1 MIDPYKSSSK
11 PVASLNVITDRSLK
25 PISIM
30 KRKALALCLC
40 LLGSCTTAGP
50 FVVSIS
56 SDGKGNLIIEKA
68 YVRMN
73 AFTGTVTMDE
83 STVHKINIGTAGPSV
98 QIAGPK
104 PKPPKTKQSQGGR

>member
-1 MIDPYKSSSK
+1 
-11 PVASLNVITDRSLK
+11 
-25 PISIM
+25 M
-30 KRKALALCLC
+30 KRKAITLCLC
-40 LLGSCTTAGP
+40 LLASCTTAGP

-73 AFTGTVTMDE
+73 AFTGMLTMDE
-83 STVHKINIGTAGPSV
+83 STIHTIHIGTAGPSV

-104 PKPPKTKQSQGGR
+104 PKKKIKTKQSQICYDK